1 MKKIILLF
9 LSVGFFALFSCK
21 KNTLGGKS
29 SIDGKVVHHT
39 KRIANARVFI
49 KSNATEFP
57 GKDTLVYD
65 SKLSADENGNFTFS
79 VYKGDY
85 YLYAYGYDFAIPQ
98 PYLVE
103 GGTAVKARN
112 NEKVNLTLAVTE
124 D

>member
-1 MKKIILLF
+1 MKKTPLLF
-9 LSVGFFALFSCK
+9 LFSVFLILISCE
-21 KNTLGGKS
+21 KNALGGKS
-29 SIDGKVVHHT
+29 RIEGKVVHHN

-49 KSNATEFP
+49 KFNATEFP

-85 YLYAYGYDFAIPQ
+85 YVFGYGYDFAIPQ

-103 GGTAVKARN
+103 GGTGVKVRN
-112 NEKVNLTLAVTE
+112 NEKVDLTLAVTE